1 MRDFAFS
8 KRILA
13 PREQLS
19 QMTVRTPY
27 ASEVLVTIFA
37 QDDLRHTM
45 FSNEDLN
52 KQLLCTEEK
61 TLTRT

>member
-1 MRDFAFS
+1 
-8 KRILA
+8 
-13 PREQLS
+13 
-19 QMTVRTPY
+19 MTVRTPY